1 MKKIIYLLILCTAI
15 SAQSLDLREQRLAPR
30 KGNIP
35 KEQRLVPDDIPAT
48 IILDS
53 RNSSLKW
60 KGGLKF
66 GIGNHLGTLKIRQ
79 GRILFVTSDKNFTG
93 GKIEINMATMTN
105 TDLSDPEKKE
115 RLIGHLRSKDFFDVD
130 HFPTASLG
138 IKSSKLIGKTNDG
151 LYNVQITGN
160 LTIKSTTKPITFNA
174 TIDLDSKV
182 KKATGTLTFNRTD
195 FGVQYRAE
203 MHLDNPDSFWNQLR
217 STRDTTKDRVI
228 RDEIEIEFEMSSLPG
243 MLRK

>member
-15 SAQSLDLREQRLAPR
+15 SAQSLDLREQKLTPK
-30 KGNIP
+30 KGVMP
-35 KEQRLVPDDIPAT
+35 KKQALVPDDIPAT
-48 IILDS
+48 IILDRRDS
-53 RNSSLKW
+53 ILKW

-66 GIGNHLGTLKIRQ
+66 AARNHLGTLKIKQ
-79 GRILFVTSDKNFTG
+79 GRILLTKDKNFTG
-93 GKIEINMATMTN
+93 GRIEINMATMTN
-105 TDLSDPEKKE
+105 TDLSDPGKKE
-115 RLIGHLRSKDFFDVD
+115 RLIGHLRSKDFFDIE
-130 HFPTASLG
+130 HFPTASLS

-151 LYNVQITGN
+151 LYNVQITGD
-160 LTIKSTTKPITFNA
+160 LTIKSITKPITFNA

-217 STRDTTKDRVI
+217 SAADTTKDKVI
-228 RDEIEIEFEMSSLPG
+228 RDEIEIEFEMNSLPG

>member
-15 SAQSLDLREQRLAPR
+15 SAQSLDLREQKLTPK
-30 KGNIP
+30 KGVMP
-35 KEQRLVPDDIPAT
+35 KKQALVPDDIPAT
-48 IILDS
+48 IILDRRDS
-53 RNSSLKW
+53 ILKW

-66 GIGNHLGTLKIRQ
+66 AARNHLGTLKIKQ
-79 GRILFVTSDKNFTG
+79 GRILLTKDKNFTG
-93 GKIEINMATMTN
+93 GRIEINMATMTN
-105 TDLSDPEKKE
+105 TDLSDPGKKE
-115 RLIGHLRSKDFFDVD
+115 RLIGHLRSKDFFDIE
-130 HFPTASLG
+130 HFPTASLS

-151 LYNVQITGN
+151 LYNVQITGD

-182 KKATGTLTFNRTD
+182 KKATGTLIFNRTD

-217 STRDTTKDRVI
+217 SATNTTKDRVI
-228 RDEIEIEFEMSSLPG
+228 RED
-243 MLRK
+243 RKTSCRERV

>member
-15 SAQSLDLREQRLAPR
+15 SAQSLDLREQKLAPR
-30 KGNIP
+30 KGAIP
-35 KEQRLVPDDIPAT
+35 KKQGLVPDDIPAT
-48 IILDS
+48 IILDRRDS
-53 RNSSLKW
+53 ILKW

-66 GIGNHLGTLKIRQ
+66 AVRNHSGTLKIKQ
-79 GRILFVTSDKNFTG
+79 GKILLMKDKNFTG
-93 GKIEINMATMTN
+93 GRIEINMATITN

-115 RLIGHLRSKDFFDVD
+115 RLIGHLRSKDFFDIE

-151 LYNVQITGN
+151 LYNVQITGD

-174 TIDLDSKV
+174 TIDLNSKV

-195 FGVQYRAE
+195 FGIQYRAE

-217 STRDTTKDRVI
+217 SAADTTKDKVI
-228 RDEIEIEFEMSSLPG
+228 RDEIEIEFEMNSLPG
-243 MLRK
+243 MLKK

>member
-1 MKKIIYLLILCTAI
+1 MKKIIYLLILCSAI
-15 SAQSLDLREQRLAPR
+15 SAQSLDLREQKLTPK
-30 KGNIP
+30 KGVMS
-35 KEQRLVPDDIPAT
+35 KKQGLVPDDIPAT
-48 IILDS
+48 IILDRRDS
-53 RNSSLKW
+53 ILKW

-66 GIGNHLGTLKIRQ
+66 AVSNHLGTLKIKQ
-79 GRILFVTSDKNFTG
+79 GRILLMKDKNFTG
-93 GKIEINMATMTN
+93 GRIEINMATMTN
-105 TDLSDPEKKE
+105 TDLSDPGKKE
-115 RLIGHLRSKDFFDVD
+115 RLIGHLRSKDFFDIE
-130 HFPTASLG
+130 HFPTASLS

-151 LYNVQITGN
+151 LYNVQITGD

-174 TIDLDSKV
+174 IIDLDSKV

-217 STRDTTKDRVI
+217 SARDTTKDRVI
-228 RDEIEIEFEMSSLPG
+228 RDEIEIEFEMNSLPG